1 MMCKTIT
8 TVVKVK
14 IAADLSHTG
23 KSFWKDVKIDACV
36 ADLVQALQSADID
49 MRSSCCGHGKTHGS
63 ILLQDGR
70 ELLIIPN
77 RPTNVQR

>member
-8 TVVKVK
+8 TVKVK
-14 IAADLSHTG
+14 IAVDLSHTG
-23 KSFWKDVKIDACV
+23 KSFWKAAAIDACV
-36 ADLVQALQSADID
+36 ADLVQALQSANID

-70 ELLIIPN
+70 KLLI
-77 RPTNVQR
+77 VQETL